1 MKKEVESLKK
11 KVKPIK
17 DITDRLK
24 SLEKQIQKLS
34 QESIAFNKKEIEV
47 PFNKNEEDE
56 MKGIISYIGQ
66 GNPQNEFDLSASSL
80 LKSEFATF
88 ALENVFMFDDDGQ
101 IFHSKNEQD
110 SWLAYDFKDRKIKL

>member
-1 MKKEVESLKK
+1 
-11 KVKPIK
+11 
-17 DITDRLK
+17 
-24 SLEKQIQKLS
+24 
-34 QESIAFNKKEIEV
+34 
-47 PFNKNEEDE
+47 

-110 SWLAYDFKDRKIKL
+110 SWLA